1 MSDSINVENVQVLN
15 GGEVTLDGGRKKHH
29 HKVKAHKSKSPRRS
43 RMRGGKVAPVAD
55 ALVAESLDGGK
66 KKKYHKRSLSRRRM
80 YGGEAEESAPVDAD
94 IFGGAVEALAEVDQT
109 LEGGKKH
116 KKHHKRSH
124 SRRPK
129 MMMYGG
135 DAEAS
140 PAADDFDA
148 AIFGGAV
155 EVLSEGLDQAL
166 EGGKKKRSGA
176 SERGL
181 KAWVAAVKHEN
192 MGRVPAK
199 GSSAYRRVKAYMN
212 KL

>member
-1 MSDSINVENVQVLN
+1 M
-15 GGEVTLDGGRKKHH
+15 DGGRKKQHH
-29 HKVKAHKSKSPRRS
+29 NRKSAHRRS

-55 ALVAESLDGGK
+55 VLTAESLDGGK
-66 KKKYHKRSLSRRRM
+66 KKKHHKRSHSRRRM
-80 YGGEAEESAPVDAD
+80 YGGKSEDSAPLDAD
-94 IFGGAVEALAEVDQT
+94 IFGGAVDAPEVDQT
-109 LEGGKKH
+109 LVGGKKH

-124 SRRPK
+124 SRRR

-135 DAEAS
+135 DAEPSEAV
-140 PAADDFDA
+140 AVDNFDA

-155 EVLSEGLDQAL
+155 EALAGLEGGDL
-166 EGGKKKRSGA
+166 EGGKRR

-192 MGRVPAK
+192 MGRVPKK
-199 GSSAYRRVKAYMN
+199 GTSAYRRTKAYMN

>member
-1 MSDSINVENVQVLN
+1 MSDSNNVENVQVLN
-15 GGEVTLDGGRKKHH
+15 GGEVTLDGGRKKTHNR
-29 HKVKAHKSKSPRRS
+29 KSAHRRS

-55 ALVAESLDGGK
+55 VLTAESLDGGK
-66 KKKYHKRSLSRRRM
+66 KKKHHKRSHSRHRV
-80 YGGEAEESAPVDAD
+80 YGGKAENSAPLDAD
-94 IFGGAVEALAEVDQT
+94 IVGGAVDAPAVDQT

-124 SRRPK
+124 SRRR

-135 DAEAS
+135 EAETS
-140 PAADDFDA
+140 AADDFDA

-155 EVLSEGLDQAL
+155 EALAGLDGGDL
-166 EGGKKKRSGA
+166 EGGKRR
-176 SERGL
+176 SERSEKGL

-192 MGRVPAK
+192 MGRVPKK
-199 GSSAYRRVKAYMN
+199 GTSAYRRTKAYMN